1 MTVLHRFFQTWLRPG
16 VVLLLAALLLI
27 AGVARSGEE
36 EDLYS
41 QLMRRYD
48 RVNDELLKAINEYD
62 GLEPLPELPERV
74 LSLRK
79 NAVVTIGGEMRLDY
93 EVTKASWKDPGFEP
107 GLDGKGATKSRMALF
122 GLSAAKLLV
131 DARLQERWRLF
142 FDLDFSGDSGR
153 HRREKVENPNRPGS
167 FDPSRPYRREVER
180 QPIQQAYIEF
190 MKDRHSGPGFLV
202 GWMKLPFG
210 LWDKPNLFAQSYL
223 DGPNLRGSYLMGS
236 DGWSDAQVLP
246 HASRFMDPAMAFLLN
261 YEFRDIIRLD
271 AALFQEQ
278 ENQDFSYDRNGHR
291 ERRSDSHFPR
301 SWQVGLSLQP
311 LEGWELTAH
320 FRNRYS
326 RSRGIAA
333 WANTPSRWDFRRNL
347 ASGTTNPKWSNALG
361 QWTDDGDGPEFGATT
376 DEQAFIVGLAVEI
389 PNTDLAVRVEYAHG
403 WNQGFNKHINSDDV
417 NVGLSYRL
425 TPRLTL
431 HAQGEWLDLSDRSW
445 MAEDGAGGWRRDKRK
460 HDLYRGMLGA
470 EFEFAKGAIFEA
482 GWQYEYWKIRSARGG
497 VDGSSEKRVN
507 RANTFYLGT
516 RFIF

>member
-1 MTVLHRFFQTWLRPG
+1 M
-16 VVLLLAALLLI
+16 LLAALLFV
-27 AGVARSGEE
+27 AGTARSGED

-48 RVNDELLKAINEYD
+48 SVNDELMKAINEYE
-62 GLEPLPELPERV
+62 GREPLPEFPERV

-93 EVTKASWKDPGFEP
+93 AVTKADWKDPGFNP
-107 GLDGKGATKSRMALF
+107 NLADAGKTKSRMGLF

-142 FDLDFSGDSGR
+142 FDLAISGGSGR
-153 HRREKVENPNRPGS
+153 HDRDKVENPNQPGNYN
-167 FDPSRPYRREVER
+167 PARPYRRAADR

-190 MKDRHSGPGFLV
+190 MKDSHSGPGFLV

-223 DGPNLRGSYLMGS
+223 DAPNLGGSYLMGS
-236 DGWSDAQVLP
+236 DGWSDMQVLP
-246 HASRFMDPAMAFLLN
+246 HASRFLDPAMAFLLN
-261 YEFRDIIRLD
+261 YELRDIIRFD
-271 AALFQEQ
+271 AALFQER
-278 ENQDFSYDRNGHR
+278 ETQDVYYDRDGHR

-301 SWQVGLSLQP
+301 SWQVGVSLQP

-326 RSRGIAA
+326 RSRGISA
-333 WANTPSRWDFRRNL
+333 WANTPARWDFQRNL
-347 ASGTTNPKWSNALG
+347 ASGATNPKWNSTLE
-361 QWTDDGDGPEFGATT
+361 QWTDDGDGPGFGATT

-431 HAQGEWLDLSDRSW
+431 HAQGEWLKLTDRSW
-445 MAEDGAGGWRRDKRK
+445 MAQVGAGDWRRDRRD
-460 HDLYRGMLGA
+460 HNLYRGMLGA
-470 EFEFAKGAIFEA
+470 EFEFAKGAIIEA
-482 GWQYEYWKIRSARGG
+482 GWQYEYWKVRSARGG
-497 VDGSSEKRVN
+497 TGGASEKRVN